1 MIRIGVLVSG
11 RGTNLQAIID
21 ACEDGRI
28 PGKVVLVLSNNPEA
42 YALTRAEKHRIPAFV
57 IMDNSPDF
65 EERLIQKLKE
75 YQVDL
80 VCLAGFMKILSGEFL
95 AHFPHRVLNIHPAL
109 LPAFRGLE
117 AQRRAWEHGVKIAGC
132 TVHFVDEKMDH
143 GPIILQAAV
152 PVLEKDTPESLA
164 ERILKEEHR
173 IYPEAIRLF
182 AEGRLKIEGRKVR
195 IEGVI

>member
-28 PGKVVLVLSNNPEA
+28 PGKVVLVLSNNADA
-42 YALTRAEKHRIPAFV
+42 YALTRAEKHHIPAFV
-57 IMDNSPDF
+57 IPDNSPDF
-65 EERLIQKLKE
+65 EEQLIQKLTE

-80 VCLAGFMKILSGEFL
+80 VCLAGFMKILSGKFL
-95 AHFPHRVLNIHPAL
+95 SHFPNRVLNIHPAL

-117 AQRRAWEHGVKIAGC
+117 AQRRAWEYGVKITGC

-152 PVLEKDTPESLA
+152 PVLEGDTPESLA

-182 AEGRLKIEGRKVR
+182 AEGRLRVEGRKVR
-195 IEGVI
+195 IEGVT